1 MLLANN
7 QWEKMIATKT
17 IPAEA
22 SQLADLTFKLLA
34 NCQEKEARLAEQYGL
49 TQAEFRCLRLFG
61 FNQSSNN
68 KQIAERMNL
77 SPSRLTR
84 IIDGLVKK
92 NYMIREID
100 SDDRRNMRVT
110 LSKQGTEIVER
121 LNNAYIGIHKEILDE
136 IEDVQHKPLIT
147 AMTHLL
153 SALEKWIAK
162 S

>member
-1 MLLANN
+1 VITAN
-7 QWEKMIATKT
+7 I

-22 SQLADLTFKLLA
+22 TQLADLTFKLLA

-61 FNQSSNN
+61 SHHSSNN

-92 NYMIREID
+92 SYMTREID
-100 SDDRRNMRVT
+100 SDDRRNMKVT
-110 LSKQGTEIVER
+110 LSMQGTEIVQR
-121 LNNAYIGIHKEILDE
+121 LNNAYIGIHQEILDE
-136 IEDVQHKPLIT
+136 IEGTQHKPLIT

-162 S
+162 T